1 MILDEVSS
9 GDVRAAAKA
18 LHAMNQDFSA
28 FFLQCVVNVVCSV
41 LEKLFQVASLAVCDC
56 QAEKPEAVGR
66 VECLISVEVT
76 KALSL
81 AAVEYM
87 GEVCCFQVLC
97 TFRRP
102 CLRHPNVLPDL
113 WCKPKRQSKTRRKKC
128 HFASNKTTKQTNK
141 TKTIL
146 SSQRKGDQSGLDHI
160 AQGSVDRRPTSSL
173 LLLGIKTAA
182 PPDSISCS
190 SSTVVVMVV
199 VVVG

>member
-1 MILDEVSS
+1 MYQRLPTLKITSIRCGHQKITTSPGSS
-9 GDVRAAAKA
+9 IMRLCMSTRTKHGNIRAA
-18 LHAMNQDFSA
+18 SW
-28 FFLQCVVNVVCSV
+28 NVVIN
-41 LEKLFQVASLAVCDC
+41 F
-56 QAEKPEAVGR
+56 
-66 VECLISVEVT
+66 
-76 KALSL
+76 
-81 AAVEYM
+81 
-87 GEVCCFQVLC
+87 EVCCFQVLC